1 MVREGEVT
9 SRELVEASL
18 ARIEAT
24 QALNHW
30 TLLDSENALAAA
42 DAIEP
47 GDERPFAGVPFAIKD
62 LFMPVAGLRMAQGS
76 DLVGDYT
83 PDHDGALTRRFKDAG
98 FVIVGKT
105 QTPEFGILPV
115 TEPRRFG
122 PARNP
127 WDPERT
133 TGGSSG
139 GAAGAVAAGTVPV
152 AHASDG
158 GGSIRIPAACC
169 GLVGPEAEPRTGL
182 TGARPGRELP
192 GAERR
197 GGPHHRGRRGDA
209 RPDGRA
215 PRPATRRGRH
225 RLRSP
230 FSATAARDPGKLR
243 IALTFDMPI
252 EGDLDPQAAKAA
264 RDAAALLEEL
274 GHDVAE
280 VAAPWKDADLLPI
293 FSVLWSAMV
302 ATSVLHAQSVAG
314 REVTEDDVE
323 PLTWWLCQEGMAH
336 KAPLFVAATAG
347 LQAFA
352 RADRAFLG
360 RLRPRAHPG
369 AGQASRSPRGDRP
382 HGREPCVR
390 VQEVGRVH
398 ALHGRVQ
405 RDRPAGGLSPS
416 VPGGRRPATGH
427 PARGRATRRGPAA
440 CGLRPARGGAAV
452 GRPNPRGSRRTGA
465 VNGMSMLRWRSCA
478 EPPSCCCSSPSPQR
492 SGTSYAGQTTLQ
504 QRIGGGDTS
513 PGVPVS
519 RHETRGGA
527 PRAAGAPGL
536 AGGRPGAPPGVAA
549 LLRPAV

>member
-1 MVREGEVT
+1 MSELLRRSAVELAKMVREGEVT

-30 TLLDSENALAAA
+30 TLLDAENALAAA

-83 PDHDGALTRRFKDAG
+83 PDYDGALTRRFKDAG

-169 GLVGPEAEPRTGL
+169 GLVGLKPNRGRVSQAPDLGESFLVAHGAVARTTEDAAVLLDLMAGPETGDASWAPPPAEPFADTMR
-182 TGARPGRELP
+182 
-192 GAERR
+192 
-197 GGPHHRGRRGDA
+197 
-209 RPDGRA
+209 
-215 PRPATRRGRH
+215 
-225 RLRSP
+225 
-230 FSATAARDPGKLR
+230 RDPGKLR
-243 IALTFDMPI
+243 IALTLDMPI
-252 EGDLDPQAAKAA
+252 ETDLDPLAEKGA

-274 GHDVAE
+274 GHEVEE

-293 FSVLWSAMV
+293 FSVLWATMI
-302 ATSVLHAQSVAG
+302 ATSVLHGQQVAG
-314 REVTEDDVE
+314 REATEADVE
-323 PLTWWLCQEGMAH
+323 PLTWWLYQEGMAQ

-347 LQAFA
+347 LQTFA
-352 RADRAFLG
+352 REVVRFWDGYDVVLTPALAKRPVRHGEIDPMGDNPAYEFKKSGEFTPYTAALNVTGQPAISVPLYHGEDGLPLAVQLIGPPLGEGLLLAVCRQLEEARPWADRA
-360 RLRPRAHPG
+360 
-369 AGQASRSPRGDRP
+369 
-382 HGREPCVR
+382 
-390 VQEVGRVH
+390 
-398 ALHGRVQ
+398 
-405 RDRPAGGLSPS
+405 PAE
-416 VPGGRRPATGH
+416 A
-427 PARGRATRRGPAA
+427 
-440 CGLRPARGGAAV
+440 
-452 GRPNPRGSRRTGA
+452 
-465 VNGMSMLRWRSCA
+465 A
-478 EPPSCCCSSPSPQR
+478 EP
-492 SGTSYAGQTTLQ
+492 
-504 QRIGGGDTS
+504 
-513 PGVPVS
+513 
-519 RHETRGGA
+519 
-527 PRAAGAPGL
+527 
-536 AGGRPGAPPGVAA
+536 A
-549 LLRPAV
+549 L